1 MSYNVHKASGCT
13 QPVGGTK
20 CPADAWL
27 LMQGT
32 EDPEHRKGYL
42 LKSRSSGRCPQR
54 KRKAQTSAKN
64 TTARSASA
72 QPDERQPQ
80 AGTASTTREFLARR
94 HRAEFFK
101 LLVSWVGAHSTP
113 FCSRAP
119 SPTTGPHG
127 DGELHPRSIADNGSS
142 WRRGAVPALHRRQR
156 VLMETGTPTMFS
168 WKLRTSLC
176 CEHVCRQLPEASK
189 SCRTICIRCRASQ
202 STECGKMFGSHFQKN
217 PNIMYSSGET
227 TDIEH
232 EQKRGVEIM
241 SRF

>member
-1 MSYNVHKASGCT
+1 
-13 QPVGGTK
+13 
-20 CPADAWL
+20 
-27 LMQGT
+27 MQGT

-42 LKSRSSGRCPQR
+42 LKCRSSGRCPHR

-80 AGTASTTREFLARR
+80 AGTVSTTREFLARR
-94 HRAEFFK
+94 HRAELFK

-156 VLMETGTPTMFS
+156 VLMETGTLTMFS
-168 WKLRTSLC
+168 WKRPRLRLRGSGRPRLQIQ
-176 CEHVCRQLPEASK
+176 CRSRPRELFPSK
-189 SCRTICIRCRASQ
+189 PRQTRHPSRR
-202 STECGKMFGSHFQKN
+202 
-217 PNIMYSSGET
+217 SS
-227 TDIEH
+227 
-232 EQKRGVEIM
+232 R
-241 SRF
+241 

>member
-1 MSYNVHKASGCT
+1 M
-13 QPVGGTK
+13 VGGRSREPRPQYCRPGK
-20 CPADAWL
+20 PAIANHQTRHEVHNQVSRRRARL

-32 EDPEHRKGYL
+32 EDPEQRKGYL
-42 LKSRSSGRCPQR
+42 LKSRSSGRCSHR

-80 AGTASTTREFLARR
+80 AGTVSTTREFLARR
-94 HRAEFFK
+94 HRAELFK

-156 VLMETGTPTMFS
+156 VLMETGTLTMFS
-168 WKLRTSLC
+168 WKLRTS
-176 CEHVCRQLPEASK
+176 
-189 SCRTICIRCRASQ
+189 T
-202 STECGKMFGSHFQKN
+202 
-217 PNIMYSSGET
+217 
-227 TDIEH
+227 
-232 EQKRGVEIM
+232 
-241 SRF
+241 